1 MPLVLR
7 MKHVVKS
14 PDLGNPTI
22 EELFRMYHESKI
34 PVIRKQAAELIIKL
48 NANPDDP
55 ANKTSAGY
63 CCCRCA
69 TRWNSGSDGRN

>member
-14 PDLGNPTI
+14 PDLGNPTL
-22 EELFRMYHESKI
+22 EELFRMYHESKT
-34 PVIRKQAAELIIKL
+34 PVIRKPAAELIIKL

-55 ANKTSAGY
+55 TIKTSAGILDTNV
-63 CCCRCA
+63 RQ
-69 TRWNSGSDGRN
+69 RWNSSSDGRD